1 MENYSYRR
9 LTRSTTNRKIAGVC
23 GGIARYLNL
32 DPTVVRIVFLLALF
46 CGSFGFW
53 AYVIVWLA
61 APEDSRI
68 EY

>member
-61 APEDSRI
+61 APE
-68 EY
+68 E